1 METLPNNHC
10 HSPSPSLHR
19 LWDYFQTEPNSFPLF
34 RHWAHQG
41 RSWRSR
47 TSHHCST
54 RTPHPGLH
62 LKRLSS
68 IWHLDCLQIIIN
80 IRESNEEIVLKLHCV
95 TFELNSVSKECVTW
109 YLFVWCCFFYVLW
122 HKNEVLIFTKQK
134 CIQQKSRLEK

>member
-19 LWDYFQTEPNSFPLF
+19 LWDYFQTEPNSFPLS

-41 RSWRSR
+41 QSWRSR

-80 IRESNEEIVLKLHCV
+80 IRESNEEIVFKLHCV
-95 TFELNSVSKECVTW
+95 TCELNTVPKKCVTW
-109 YLFVWCCFFYVLW
+109 YLFVGAVFYVLW
-122 HKNEVLIFTKQK
+122 HNNKVLIFTK
-134 CIQQKSRLEK
+134 KSRLKG